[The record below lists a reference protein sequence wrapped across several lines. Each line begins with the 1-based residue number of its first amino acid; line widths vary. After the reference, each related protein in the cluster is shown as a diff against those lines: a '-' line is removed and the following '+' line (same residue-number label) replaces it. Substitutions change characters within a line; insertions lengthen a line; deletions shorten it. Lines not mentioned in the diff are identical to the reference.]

1 MPRRCIAA
9 GCNTKDS
16 EGYSLHTFPRNKE
29 LRDKWIRAVKRQ
41 RSNWDGPS
49 KYSLLCSKHFEPNCF
64 KTEGSRYRDEVGIPA
79 KKRLKPDA
87 VPTIFPLSIH
97 GGSTGRSKTPP
108 PRLAAQ
114 KRQRQAVS
122 TNIIAINHTS
132 FLKCY

>member
-1 MPRRCIAA
+1 MPRRYIAA

-49 KYSLLCSKHFEPNCF
+49 KYSLLYSKHFEPDCF

-79 KKRLKPDA
+79 KKRLKLDA

-97 GGSTGRSKTPP
+97 DGSSGRSKTPP

-122 TNIIAINHTS
+122 TNI
-132 FLKCY
+132 